1 MGGELRRVRLGEAAP
16 RVTHHCVLPACCQL
30 QQALHE
36 SFLRHRPR
44 WDLIAYGSNASREQ
58 FTCNRCRR
66 KGSFKPRPADAC
78 VAKPAQSV
86 LASPT
91 THRARVV
98 ARVAAPAVRDF
109 FCTGISRPN
118 SEVGRQSDPTLR
130 GRAITQ
136 AAPKKSAAPRH
147 APHLPAH
154 HARRRR
160 RARCRARMTSRP
172 KSA

>member
-16 RVTHHCVLPACCQL
+16 RVTHHCALPGSRQL

-44 WDLIAYGSNASREQ
+44 WDLIAYGTNASREQ

-66 KGSFKPRPADAC
+66 KGSFKPRTPASRNPHNRSCKQHDSSG
-78 VAKPAQSV
+78 PGRRTRRS
-86 LASPT
+86 ASC
-91 THRARVV
+91 AR
-98 ARVAAPAVRDF
+98 F

-136 AAPKKSAAPRH
+136 AATKNSAAPRH

-154 HARRRR
+154 RARWRR